1 MSFREAFE
9 QDAGQAILSFIQ
21 GLARINDEG
30 GSAIKTLDDIGLSD
44 IRMRDALLRASG
56 ASDVFAEALDIANT
70 AWDENI
76 ALSKEAEQRYKT
88 MESRLQLLKKQRVGP
103 LALPSTRARTRGWA
117 APLTLPWA
125 GWTS

>member
-1 MSFREAFE
+1 MTGDEFREAFE

-88 MESRLQLLKKQRVGP
+88 MESRLQLLKNSVSALGIAIYESTDAGQR
-103 LALPSTRARTRGWA
+103 R
-117 APLTLPWA
+117 
-125 GWTS
+125 